1 MNIDQGL
8 KTAFHT
14 DGAIKV
20 EGMLND
26 AMLAQCRA
34 CCDWSLDHPSRH
46 AGKIF
51 EGTRDEHYNDIAHP
65 KALDVYEPMLRAA
78 PFVDFLAAL
87 WDSDHI
93 WFLSE
98 EIFVKEGGQV
108 GRSPW
113 HQDTPYTPFI
123 GEHLANC
130 WMSFESLPQANA
142 LEIVRGSHHGTR
154 YDGSSYNDPNDPTK
168 PMWNIPELPRLPD
181 IEAERQADPNSWD
194 VIAWSSEPGDV
205 IICHSGVLHGG
216 APVDRHCPV
225 RHTLVLRFFGDDTTY
240 RALPGVRPDYFHDV
254 RKENDPRLQDG
265 DPYRAPEF
273 LQLR

>member
-1 MNIDQGL
+1 MQVTQEQ
-8 KTAFHT
+8 KAAFHV

-20 EGMLND
+20 KGLLND
-26 AMLAQCRA
+26 EMLALCRA
-34 CCDWSLDHPSRH
+34 CCDWSIEHPSRH
-46 AGKIF
+46 AGEIF
-51 EGTRDEHYNDIAHP
+51 EGTTNAHP
-65 KALDVYEPMLRAA
+65 NALDVYEPLLRTA
-78 PFVDFLAAL
+78 PFVDVLAAL

-98 EIFVKEGGQV
+98 KIFVKEDGTV

-113 HQDTPYTPFI
+113 HQDASYSPFA

-130 WMSFESLPQANA
+130 WISFESLPQANS
-142 LEIVRGSHHGTR
+142 LEIVRGSHHGIR

-181 IEAERQADPNSWD
+181 IEAERQVDPSAWD
-194 VIAWSSEPGDV
+194 VVAWASEPGDV

-216 APVDRHCPV
+216 APVDEHCPV
-225 RHTLVLRFFGDDTTY
+225 RHTLVPRFVGDDATY
-240 RALPGVRPDYFHDV
+240 RALPSVKPDYIHDV
-254 RKENDPRLQDG
+254 RKDNDPRLKDG
-265 DPYRAPEF
+265 DSYRAPEF